1 MVRRVM
7 NLITECERVDSMPE
21 NEDRSEAFQI
31 LFDRIEW
38 FEAEIANSEKSQAI
52 EKAVEVLHIHPN

>member
-1 MVRRVM
+1 MSLM
-7 NLITECERVDSMPE
+7 TECERVDSMPE
-21 NEDRSEAFQI
+21 NEDRSEALQI
-31 LFDRIEW
+31 LLDRIEW

>member
-1 MVRRVM
+1 M
-7 NLITECERVDSMPE
+7 TECERVDSMPE

-38 FEAEIANSEKSQAI
+38 FKAEIAYSEKSQAI